1 MNLTKFVLA
10 FAYALGAVVAYGHAY
25 VNIDREAY
33 NGWEGKTLARD
44 TSELFAVS
52 VAAAAVWPA
61 YLSLQFFEQQKAK
74 Q

>member
-10 FAYALGAVVAYGHAY
+10 FAYAVGSVVAYGHAY
-25 VNIDREAY
+25 VNIDRESH
-33 NGWEGKTLARD
+33 NSWVGKTQKRD
-44 TSELFAVS
+44 TSDLFVVS

-61 YLSLQFFEQQKAK
+61 YLSVQFFEQQKGE